1 MKDNYFGYLTIQA
14 TNYSS
19 HGDSAQGKAK
29 DKRFGMIGMNE
40 DIKS

>member
-1 MKDNYFGYLTIQA
+1 MKDNYFGDLIIRV

-29 DKRFGMIGMNE
+29 DKKFGMIGMNE